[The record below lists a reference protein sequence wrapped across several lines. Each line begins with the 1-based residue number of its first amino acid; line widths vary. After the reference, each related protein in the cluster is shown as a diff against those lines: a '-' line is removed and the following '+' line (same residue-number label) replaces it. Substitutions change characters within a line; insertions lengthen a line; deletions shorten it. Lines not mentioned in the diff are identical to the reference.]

1 MTNLTAFD
9 EHRPLLFSIAY
20 RMLGSAS
27 DAEDVV
33 QDAWLRYRGAEDI
46 RSPRAFAATIV
57 TRLCLDRLK
66 SARAS
71 REEYVGPWL
80 PEPILTT
87 AAGLARTAV
96 EGPDVTL
103 QRSESVTLAFLV
115 MLETLSPE
123 ERAVFLLREVFDYKH
138 DEIAEMLG
146 LTAANSRQ
154 LFHRA
159 KERIRSRGPRS
170 DVAAPAS
177 QREVLLR
184 FTEALKDG
192 DAHALTDLLTED
204 VGFWSDGGGKV
215 AAARRPL
222 VGRAEVLT
230 SSSACTAPAWPPAL
244 SPTRRSCCA
253 EVNGEPALLIRVGS
267 TGHRVRALL
276 DRRPHRGAARRCAI
290 PTSCSTSDANCTSGR
305 CDRRRAAM
313 IGRHAAIRGLGR
325 LGRLRAVL
333 RLGKCADARPP

>member
-1 MTNLTAFD
+1 MTDLTAFD

-33 QDAWLRYRGAEDI
+33 QDAWLRYRGADDV

-80 PEPILTT
+80 PEPILT
-87 AAGLARTAV
+87 AAEGPGPSAV

-146 LTAANSRQ
+146 VTAANSRQ

-159 KERIRSRGPRS
+159 KERIRSRGPQS
-170 DVAAPAS
+170 VAAPVP
-177 QREVLLR
+177 QPEVLRR
-184 FTEALKDG
+184 FSEALKDG
-192 DAHALTDLLTED
+192 DARALTDLLTEN

-222 VGRAEVLT
+222 VGRDEVLNLLVGLHR
-230 SSSACTAPAWPPAL
+230 TALAGGAYAAASFAL
-244 SPTRRSCCA
+244 H
-253 EVNGEPALLIRVGS
+253 EVNGEQALLIS
-267 TGHRVRALL
+267 
-276 DRRPHRGAARRCAI
+276 AA
-290 PTSCSTSDANCTSGR
+290 
-305 CDRRRAAM
+305 
-313 IGRHAAIRGLGR
+313 GR
-325 LGRLRAVL
+325 LESVFVLSIDDDRITALRIVRNPDKL
-333 RLGKCADARPP
+333 RYIARQLASSIM

>member
-1 MTNLTAFD
+1 MTNLTAFE

-33 QDAWLRYRGAEDI
+33 QDAWLRYRDAVDI

-66 SARAS
+66 SARAT

-87 AAGLARTAV
+87 AEGLAPNRS

-146 LTAANSRQ
+146 LTSANSRQ

-159 KERIRSRGPRS
+159 KERIRSRGPRA

-192 DAHALTDLLTED
+192 DARALTDLLTED

-222 VGRAEVLT
+222 VGRDAVMTLLVGLHRT
-230 SSSACTAPAWPPAL
+230 GVAAGAFADASFAL
-244 SPTRRSCCA
+244 R
-253 EVNGEPALLIRVGS
+253 EVNGEPALLIS
-267 TGHRVRALL
+267 A
-276 DRRPHRGAARRCAI
+276 
-290 PTSCSTSDANCTSGR
+290 SGR
-305 CDRRRAAM
+305 LDTVFVLSVAGSRISALRVVRNPDKLKY
-313 IGRHAAIRGLGR
+313 IGRQLHIRTM
-325 LGRLRAVL
+325 
-333 RLGKCADARPP
+333 